1 MSMPVSK
8 NYFGFCLI
16 TSLIITGE
24 AVSGYKWASSDFQG
38 PGLCGSYS
46 ATSGKWSHE
55 RCDVTSF
62 YICELCK
69 HAVLVLAPAQLL
81 HNYNIPRS
89 SAHTRCIIY
98 IIFICNCA
106 VAALRSLEG
115 RGQKL

>member
-1 MSMPVSK
+1 MSMSISK
-8 NYFGFCLI
+8 NCFGIWSI

-81 HNYNIPRS
+81 H
-89 SAHTRCIIY
+89 
-98 IIFICNCA
+98 IIFFDHPLILVAQIFFICVCA
-106 VAALRSLEG
+106 VVALRFLEG